1 MYNGPLHNT
10 DFINKILDINNNQ
23 LDDETYKTRKRIE
36 GMLTL
41 AVNEVDAPFYFKPE
55 KVSSVLKCQVP
66 PLKVITAGL
75 GHLGFDAS
83 LTHCTP
89 SAIKTNADWDTIWA
103 LFKEYI
109 KQKAPNDINKL
120 GQNTAG
126 YKILTNENLK
136 PLEVS
141 FESNQLSGKIEKLR
155 RLKITRFQ
163 ENPTKNWGPKAKPQ

>member
-1 MYNGPLHNT
+1 
-10 DFINKILDINNNQ
+10 LDINNNQ